1 MKKPSKT
8 QWQERIINL
17 AQNLPIEIHPDDQ
30 TMMQMLTEVII
41 VEQARLKPN
50 NLHML
55 TCIAAALL
63 ARVHANFS
71 TPSHITEN
79 GTPVY
84 TEKQVATHL
93 NISLDELRRA
103 AEEMEE
109 ESSDAT
115 KLVITDID
123 PRKLFRVN

>member
-1 MKKPSKT
+1 MNKLSKA
-8 QWQERIINL
+8 QWRERIINL
-17 AQNLPIEIHPDDQ
+17 AQSLPKEIHPDDQ

-41 VEQARLKPN
+41 AEQARLKPN

-63 ARVHANFS
+63 GRVQASFS

-103 AEEMEE
+103 AEEMDQ
-109 ESSDAT
+109 ESPDAT
-115 KLVITDID
+115 KLVIADID